1 GERPHVALGVRFRRI
16 LQRHVEELPGH
27 EGEAGRLVELEGHG
41 GLRHLTALSQLD
53 HEGRG
58 THCSLA
64 SIRGLCNNAELV
76 ASPFRVES
84 SRKRHP
90 WATSV
95 VAVPAGEG
103 RAGVGPADFP
113 RVASSASA
121 VRPLRIRDRR
131 GWYPGGAPVPWDA
144 QRRRTAPSR
153 PSLRSGGGRV
163 DATGAWLVGAKGEYP
178 INRNAGHLTRS
189 PRLRGRLRQ

>member
-1 GERPHVALGVRFRRI
+1 
-16 LQRHVEELPGH
+16 
-27 EGEAGRLVELEGHG
+27 
-41 GLRHLTALSQLD
+41 
-53 HEGRG
+53 
-58 THCSLA
+58 
-64 SIRGLCNNAELV
+64 
-76 ASPFRVES
+76 FRVES

-121 VRPLRIRDRR
+121 MRPLCIRDRR

-163 DATGAWLVGAKGEYP
+163 GRGGGRVDGRGGWVGGGKGEYP
-178 INRNAGHLTRS
+178 INRPYLPINRPYLLIPLCDGSGAPARRT
-189 PRLRGRLRQ
+189 